1 MYILGVRL
9 LHTLNKLVDLMIF
22 SRRTKPWL
30 FVTIFNMRS
39 FFWSRMSENHK
50 VRIKQNSEKS
60 GFLVL
65 SQVANRHANNKDL
78 VNHVY
83 KRGVINRGLD
93 LGHAYH
99 LNRISFSPGD
109 LIVDCG
115 ANLGDLKLY
124 FDYINAGIEYI
135 AFEPSKTEY
144 VCLEKNS
151 QPSTC
156 YNLGLWNCNTTL
168 EFFQSSANGDSSFI
182 PSQKVEDVYRIDVV
196 RLDEIISRD
205 VKLLKLEAEG
215 AEPEVIMGCENLLEK
230 IEYIAADLG
239 PERGLG
245 GENTVPFV
253 VNYLLSRNF
262 EVLHFTENRCIF
274 LFQNTRLR
282 KAKQIDEN
290 NTVSGL

>member
-1 MYILGVRL
+1 MILLFTISRL
-9 LHTLNKLVDLMIF
+9 ADKIIF
-22 SRRTKPWL
+22 SERTKPWL
-30 FVTIFNMRS
+30 FVLIFNMRA
-39 FFWSRMSENHK
+39 FFWSRMSENHAVK
-50 VRIKQNSEKS
+50 VKQNSEKS
-60 GFLVL
+60 GYLVL
-65 SQVANRHANNKDL
+65 SQVANRYAHNKDL
-78 VNHVY
+78 INHVY

-99 LNRISFSPGD
+99 LDRISFSPGD

-124 FDYINAGIEYI
+124 FDYINAGIEYL
-135 AFEPSKTEY
+135 AFEPSKTEFI
-144 VCLEKNS
+144 CLEKNTH
-151 QPSTC
+151 PSTC
-156 YNLGLWNCNTTL
+156 YNLGLWNCKTTL

-182 PSQKVEDVYRIDVV
+182 PSQKIEDVYKIDVV

-239 PERGLG
+239 PERGLRS
-245 GENTVPFV
+245 ENTVPFV

-262 EVLHFTENRCIF
+262 EVLHFTENRCLF
-274 LFQNTRLR
+274 LFQNTRLK
-282 KAKQIDEN
+282 KAEETDN
-290 NTVSGL
+290 VNTVYGF